1 MCEAAVEGR
10 RAASLMRRKL
20 ILWVL
25 TLANCTNFWQRN
37 LLYALASAY
46 PRQCLEACDDAVFV
60 PLCDACD
67 AESCVTCQECR
78 ADNDAAFY
86 SLRDASCMS
95 DRQYGL
101 LASVSFTVM
110 FAASGI
116 VAGTIADRFSEERWL
131 HAGAVFVWSIAS
143 FAKVVY
149 PDFTVLFATR
159 LVLGVAQGF
168 NAPCAYPVLAYHF
181 SPAERATANGVYST
195 GTYLGSALSSLS
207 LLAAVYVG
215 WRLATTAAVVVGIFS
230 AALVYLI
237 VERPPKSLQHLEYD
251 EDETVLCGSSNE
263 PRRVAFSVKPG
274 GNDNDDLSITSAWIR
289 VRDNRRLLLLY
300 VATSLRMTTTVAL
313 WTYLP
318 TYYGRAFPRDVSAFS
333 GIYAGGTL
341 VCGSTSSAFGGAL
354 ADAFV
359 RRGYTGAHGFVPAVG
374 TFVSVITVAAALHMH
389 NFFVSVSLLLLSV
402 LLSECWLGPGM
413 GLLARDV
420 PPTTI
425 GTHVSLLLVC
435 NQLLAC
441 IGPWA
446 ISLADD
452 GTVLGLRRPVI
463 AVASLFSLAAAA
475 AFAVLGAMHTHTAHA
490 SSRAGTHSASSNSS
504 SDYRRAHSNNNLVA
518 YTHEEAR
525 SLLETSSYIPS

>member
-1 MCEAAVEGR
+1 MCEPEGR
-10 RAASLMRRKL
+10 RSASLMRRKL

-37 LLYALASAY
+37 LLYALASAF

-67 AESCVTCQECR
+67 VESCVTCQQCR
-78 ADNDAAFY
+78 ANNDAAFY

-131 HAGAVFVWSIAS
+131 HAGAVLVWSLAS
-143 FAKVVY
+143 FAKVVS
-149 PDFTVLFATR
+149 PNFTVLFVTR

-207 LLAAVYVG
+207 LLAAVYLG
-215 WRLATTAAVVVGIFS
+215 WRAATTAAVVVGIFAS
-230 AALVYLI
+230 ALVYLI
-237 VERPPKSLQHLEYD
+237 VERPPKPLRHFYD
-251 EDETVLCGSSNE
+251 EDETVLCGGSNE
-263 PRRVAFSVKPG
+263 PRLIAVNGSLKPQSSE
-274 GNDNDDLSITSAWIR
+274 NEEVSITAAWIR

-333 GIYAGGTL
+333 AIYAVGTL

-359 RRGYTGAHGFVPAVG
+359 RRGYSGAHGFVPAVG
-374 TFVSVITVAAALHMH
+374 TFVSVLTVAAALHVH
-389 NFFVSVSLLLLSV
+389 NFFVSVSLLLLSI

-413 GLLARDV
+413 GLLAKDV

-441 IGPWA
+441 FGPWA

-452 GTVLGLRRPVI
+452 GTVLGLRRPVL

-490 SSRAGTHSASSNSS
+490 ASRAGPPSPASNS
-504 SDYRRAHSNNNLVA
+504 SDYRREHSNNNLVA

-525 SLLETSSYIPS
+525 SLLANSSYIPS